1 MTAPTWWRGTV
12 RLLLVAGIVWVGVA
26 STVVSA
32 APQTLVLNSRAIFE
46 RAAPAIGVVQA
57 IVEGRSGTGT
67 GFVIDQGGLV
77 LTAAHVVR
85 RASDVMVEL
94 PGMRPLQAKVVGYDT
109 RRDLALLRIPVLARF
124 RTVEVV
130 NGEIRAGEPVVV
142 IGTPRGRPGVM
153 TVGEIVA
160 PRASL
165 PGLLRDTL
173 IWISAEVVP
182 GNSGSPV
189 LNHRG
194 KVVGLVIANA
204 ADRTG
209 FAVSGDTIL
218 STLPELRKGARIERP
233 WIGIAGRSMSS
244 ELSQERQLT
253 VEHGAWI
260 QEVLSR
266 SPAAIA
272 GLRSDDVIIAI
283 DGQAVRD
290 WEDLLDGIA
299 ARGPGQR
306 VLLTIIRKDIQ
317 LNREVILGIRP

>member
-1 MTAPTWWRGTV
+1 MTAPTWRRGTV
-12 RLLLVAGIVWVGVA
+12 RLLLVAGIVWVGVT

-32 APQTLVLNSRAIFE
+32 APQTLALNPRTIFE
-46 RAAPAIGVVQA
+46 RAAPAIGVVRA

-67 GFVIDQGGLV
+67 GFVIDQSGLV

-94 PGMRPLQAKVVGYDT
+94 PGMRPLQANVVGYDT

-165 PGLLRDTL
+165 PGLLRDIL

-204 ADRTG
+204 ADRSG

-218 STLPELRKGARIERP
+218 TTLPELRKGARIERP

-272 GLRSDDVIIAI
+272 GLRSDDVIVAI

-306 VLLTIIRKDIQ
+306 VLLTIIREDIQ

>member
-299 ARGPGQR
+299 ACGPGQR

-317 LNREVILGIRP
+317 FNREVILGIRP

>member
-32 APQTLVLNSRAIFE
+32 APQTLVLNSLAIFE

-67 GFVIDQGGLV
+67 GFVIDQSGLV

-306 VLLTIIRKDIQ
+306 VRLTIMRKDVQ
-317 LNREVILGIRP
+317 LDREVLLGIRP

>member
-1 MTAPTWWRGTV
+1 MRPATLLRPVFRM
-12 RLLLVAGIVWVGVA
+12 LLVTLVVSLGVA
-26 STVVSA
+26 SAVVGA
-32 APQTLVLNSRAIFE
+32 TAQTAVLSPRTIFE
-46 RAAPAIGVVQA
+46 RASPAIGVVRA

-85 RASDVMVEL
+85 RASDVVVEL
-94 PGMRPLQAKVVGYDT
+94 PGMRPLYANVVGYDT
-109 RRDLALLRIPVLARF
+109 RRDLALLRITVPARV
-124 RTVEVV
+124 RTVEVI
-130 NGEIRAGEPVVV
+130 NGDIRAGEPVVV

-165 PGLLRDTL
+165 PGLLRDIL

-189 LNHRG
+189 LNGRG

-204 ADRTG
+204 ADRSG

-218 STLPELRKGARIERP
+218 SSLPELRKGARIERP
-233 WIGIAGRSMSS
+233 WIGIAGRSMSP
-244 ELSQERQLT
+244 ELAWERRIA

-260 QEVLSR
+260 QEVMSN

-272 GLRSDDVIIAI
+272 GLLSDDVIVAI
-283 DGQAVRD
+283 DGQTIGD

-299 ARGPGQR
+299 AHGPGQR
-306 VLLTIIRKDIQ
+306 VRLTIMRKGTQ
-317 LNREVILGIRP
+317 FEREVILGIRP

>member
-32 APQTLVLNSRAIFE
+32 APQTLVLNPRTIFE

-272 GLRSDDVIIAI
+272 GLRSDDVIVAI

-290 WEDLLDGIA
+290 WEELLDGIA

>member
-1 MTAPTWWRGTV
+1 MTAPTWRRTV

-32 APQTLVLNSRAIFE
+32 APQTLFLNPRAIFE
-46 RAAPAIGVVQA
+46 RAAPAIGVVRA

-85 RASDVMVEL
+85 RASDVIVEL
-94 PGMRPLQAKVVGYDT
+94 PGMRPLQANVVGYDT

-130 NGEIRAGEPVVV
+130 NGGIRAGEPVVV
-142 IGTPRGRPGVM
+142 IGTPRGRPGIM

-204 ADRTG
+204 ADRSG

-218 STLPELRKGARIERP
+218 TTLPELRKGARIERP
-233 WIGIAGRSMSS
+233 WIGIAGRSMSR
-244 ELSQERQLT
+244 ELAWERRLA
-253 VEHGAWI
+253 VEQGAWI
-260 QEVLSR
+260 QEVMPK
-266 SPAAIA
+266 SPASIA
-272 GLRSDDVIIAI
+272 GLRTDDVIVAI
-283 DGQAVRD
+283 DGQLIHD
-290 WEDLLDGIA
+290 WEDLLDGLG
-299 ARGPGQR
+299 ARGPGQLMR
-306 VLLTIIRKDIQ
+306 LTIIRESVR
-317 LNREVILGIRP
+317 LELEVTLGIRP

>member
-1 MTAPTWWRGTV
+1 MKPATSLRPAF
-12 RLLLVAGIVWVGVA
+12 RLLLITVVVWLGVA
-26 STVVSA
+26 SVMASA
-32 APQTLVLNSRAIFE
+32 TAQTAVLNPRTIFE
-46 RAAPAIGVVQA
+46 RAAPAIGVVKS

-85 RASDVMVEL
+85 RASDVIVEL
-94 PGMRPLQAKVVGYDT
+94 PGMRPLHADVVGYDT
-109 RRDLALLRIPVLARF
+109 RRDLALLRILVPARF
-124 RTVEVV
+124 RTVEVID
-130 NGEIRAGEPVVV
+130 GDIRAGEPVVV

-165 PGLLRDTL
+165 PGLLGDIL

-189 LNHRG
+189 LNGRG

-204 ADRTG
+204 ADRSG

-218 STLPELRKGARIERP
+218 STLPELRRGVRIERP
-233 WIGIAGRSMSS
+233 WIGIAGRSISP
-244 ELSQERQLT
+244 ELAWERRLP
-253 VEHGAWI
+253 VKYGAWI

-266 SPAAIA
+266 SPASIA
-272 GLRSDDVIIAI
+272 GLQSDDVIIAI
-283 DGQAVRD
+283 DGQTIND
-290 WEDLLDGIA
+290 WEDLLDAIA
-299 ARGPGQR
+299 SHGPGQR
-306 VLLTIIRKDIQ
+306 VRLTIIRDTLRLEKD
-317 LNREVILGIRP
+317 VTLGIRP

>member
-317 LNREVILGIRP
+317 FNREVILGIRP